1 MGCPKFLSVLLTI
14 LIVIASYI
22 FYQPGTSVPGL
33 LEATEFWNNFVAH
46 FRTVDQLVPK
56 DDSNNN
62 SVDQNSELLFT
73 VNELKQFSGEKS
85 DKIYLSILGKVFDV
99 TEGKKYYGIGEGY
112 HGFAGRDASKAFITG
127 DFTEQGLI
135 DDISDLTLNE
145 LSDLKEWVLK
155 YEKDYIYKG
164 KLIGRFYDKN
174 GEPTKYL
181 KDIENKLPLLYAQ
194 KKNDEFYKINYPP
207 CNAEWTPSTGSR
219 VWCSHLSG
227 GIKRD
232 WIGFPRKFHQPGS
245 GVTRCACV
253 NLRSEES
260 KNLGNFEVYENC
272 DPYAV
277 SCYLKQS

>member
-1 MGCPKFLSVLLTI
+1 MGFTRFLSVFLTV
-14 LIVIASYI
+14 LIVFASYI
-22 FYQPGTSVPGL
+22 FYKPGTEVPGFSQ
-33 LEATEFWNNFVAH
+33 ATALWNNLVAH
-46 FRTVDQLVPK
+46 INSVDQLVSQ
-56 DDSNNN
+56 DDSINN
-62 SVDQNSELLFT
+62 SDDGNSELLFT
-73 VNELKQFSGEKS
+73 TNELKQFSGEGT

-99 TEGKKYYGIGEGY
+99 TKGKKYYGLGGTY

-127 DFTEQGLI
+127 DFTEQGLT
-135 DDISDLTLNE
+135 DDISNLTLNE
-145 LSDLKEWVLK
+145 LGDLKEWALK
-155 YEKDYIYKG
+155 YEKDYVFKG
-164 KLIGRFYDKN
+164 KLIGRFYDEN
-174 GEPTKYL
+174 GKPTKYL

-219 VWCSHLSG
+219 VWCSYLSG

-253 NLRSEES
+253 NLKSEES

-272 DPYAV
+272 DPNAV
-277 SCYLKQS
+277 SCYL